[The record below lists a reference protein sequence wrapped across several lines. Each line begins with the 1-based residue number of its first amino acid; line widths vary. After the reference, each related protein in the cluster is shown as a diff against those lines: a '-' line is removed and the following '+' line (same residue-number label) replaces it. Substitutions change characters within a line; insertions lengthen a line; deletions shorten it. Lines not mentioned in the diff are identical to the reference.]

1 MNFLICDENKA
12 DALYLKDLLKY
23 EFLFLNIKL
32 ENKNGIELGIQIKE
46 EFPDLH
52 IVLTSAYKEYLEDGY
67 KTKADRFFVKP
78 IHPHLFK
85 TEMKNL
91 LLSYNQ
97 EEPVFYDSKV
107 SNVRIPYKNIMYIE
121 YMDRYTYIDLNN
133 HKILKTKYKMYE
145 WLELLKN
152 LYFVQSYKS
161 ILINLNYVDE
171 IKKKYVVLKDGFL
184 LPLSKHFHKSFEQK
198 WVDFIMH

>member
-46 EFPDLH
+46 EFPNLH
-52 IVLTSAYKEYLEDGY
+52 IILTSAYKEYLEDGY

-78 IHPHLFK
+78 IHPYLFK

-97 EEPVFYDSKV
+97 EEPVFYDYADSVDAVFPTNFFPFAVFATIVTDRDFVNRPSAFGNLRRNLWFHSKT
-107 SNVRIPYKNIMYIE
+107 I
-121 YMDRYTYIDLNN
+121 
-133 HKILKTKYKMYE
+133 
-145 WLELLKN
+145 
-152 LYFVQSYKS
+152 
-161 ILINLNYVDE
+161 
-171 IKKKYVVLKDGFL
+171 GA
-184 LPLSKHFHKSFEQK
+184 
-198 WVDFIMH
+198 